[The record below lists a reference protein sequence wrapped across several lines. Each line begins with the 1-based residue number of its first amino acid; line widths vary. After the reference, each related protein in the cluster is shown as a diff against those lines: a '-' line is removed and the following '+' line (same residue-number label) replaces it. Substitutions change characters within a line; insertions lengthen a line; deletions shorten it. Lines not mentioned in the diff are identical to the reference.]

1 MAREL
6 GVLGLRLDPL
16 ETEGV
21 QLVKGNAMLAETD
34 SLRWEDNHRVVQAG
48 LTMALQPSIQM
59 RMAHERKNQR

>member
-34 SLRWEDNHRVVQAG
+34 SLRWEDNHRVVQGG